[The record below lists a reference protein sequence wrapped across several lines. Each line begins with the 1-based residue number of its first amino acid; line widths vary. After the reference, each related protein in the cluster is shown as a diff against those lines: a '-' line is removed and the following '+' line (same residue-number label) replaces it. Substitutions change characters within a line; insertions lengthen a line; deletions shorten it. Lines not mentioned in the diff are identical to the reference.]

1 MTELRHP
8 LRRDCRPAETG
19 CAVPVM
25 GESLPTAVPVALRS
39 GHPHILQVPLRMF
52 RYRQRLPELGTAA
65 GPERIEGPAL
75 PEQHVLHR
83 TLDF

>member
-1 MTELRHP
+1 
-8 LRRDCRPAETG
+8 
-19 CAVPVM
+19 
-25 GESLPTAVPVALRS
+25 VALRS